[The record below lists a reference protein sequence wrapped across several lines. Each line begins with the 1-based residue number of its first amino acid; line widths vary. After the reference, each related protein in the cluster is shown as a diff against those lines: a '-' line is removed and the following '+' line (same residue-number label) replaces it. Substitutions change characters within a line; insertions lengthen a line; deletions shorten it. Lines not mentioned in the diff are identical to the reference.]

1 MSAPKFDDDS
11 EYYVQTLKKVG
22 IRLRYLRES
31 LGEINYERFAAK
43 HNLNRTQ
50 LWRYEN
56 GEDFNFSSLLKVI
69 KALGISVTEFFKEGF
84 EDDSL
89 N

>member
-1 MSAPKFDDDS
+1 MSALKFDDDS

-22 IRLRYLRES
+22 ARLRSLRES

-43 HNLNRTQ
+43 NNLNRTQ

-56 GEDFNFSSLLKVI
+56 GEDFNFTSLLKVM
-69 KALGISVTEFFKEGF
+69 KALKISVKDFFSEGF
-84 EDDSL
+84 DEL
-89 N
+89 PE